1 MKTLAIMM
9 GNVIGV
15 SLVMSRCWVVP
26 KDSTVSTPPPIGR
39 RRAEY
44 IKMIFGKESSIY
56 IEEFPTSYFD
66 GLPFVWSAGCIQ
78 IGLVATSGGMISI
91 CTLIIPL

>member
-44 IKMIFGKESSIY
+44 IKMIFGKEGSIY
-56 IEEFPTSYFD
+56 IENSPPLISMDCRSFGP
-66 GLPFVWSAGCIQ
+66 P
-78 IGLVATSGGMISI
+78 VA
-91 CTLIIPL
+91 LR